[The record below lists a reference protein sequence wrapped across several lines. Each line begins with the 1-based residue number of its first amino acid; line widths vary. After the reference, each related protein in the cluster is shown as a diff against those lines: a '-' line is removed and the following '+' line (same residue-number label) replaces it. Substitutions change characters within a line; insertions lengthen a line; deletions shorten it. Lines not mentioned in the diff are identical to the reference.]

1 LSRVALITGGGS
13 GLGKSTCVRLAE
25 DGFSVAVAD
34 VKLEA
39 AVAVARE
46 LGGGGSHKG
55 YAVDV
60 RDERSTMTLFELA
73 EAELGPITV
82 LVTFAGVLIERD
94 GRGIP
99 ISETTIDEWET
110 TFAVNARGTFL
121 SVREMLRR
129 RHARP
134 VADARIITISS
145 LAGQMGGVRGSGPYG
160 ASKGAVLALTK
171 MAAGEGGAFGVTA
184 NCVAPGMVDTPMLR
198 KVLSQDTEP
207 AAVQNFP
214 LRRIGQPDEIAAVVS
229 FLASKDSSFVTGAT
243 IDVNG
248 GQLLR

>member
-1 LSRVALITGGGS
+1 LGRVALITGGGS
-13 GLGKSTCVRLAE
+13 GLGKSTCARLAK

-34 VKLEA
+34 TKLDV
-39 AVAVARE
+39 AVAVAHE
-46 LGGGGSHKG
+46 LSGPGLHKG

-60 RDERSTMTLFELA
+60 RDEQRTVSLFELV
-73 EAELGPITV
+73 EADLGPIAV
-82 LVTFAGVLIERD
+82 LVTFAGILIERN
-94 GRGIP
+94 GSGIP
-99 ISETTIDEWET
+99 LSETTLDEWET

-129 RHARP
+129 RRALP
-134 VADARIITISS
+134 VEDARIITISS

-171 MAAGEGGAFGVTA
+171 MAAGEGGALGVTA

-198 KVLSQDTEP
+198 KVLSQDTEIS
-207 AAVQNFP
+207 AVQNFP
-214 LRRIGQPDEIAAVVS
+214 LRRIGQPAEIAAVVS

-243 IDVNG
+243 IDANG